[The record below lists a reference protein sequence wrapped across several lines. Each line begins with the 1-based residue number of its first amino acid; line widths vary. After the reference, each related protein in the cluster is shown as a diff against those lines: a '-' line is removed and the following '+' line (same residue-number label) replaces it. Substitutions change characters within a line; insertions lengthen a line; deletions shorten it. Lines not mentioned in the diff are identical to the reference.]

1 MAENEL
7 EQKSSSERQEAD
19 SFLIP
24 VPEKN
29 LTCVEYPGKVLN
41 VDRALQTL
49 GGKENISHTILQ
61 SGRRLALNFRPGDS
75 FCKPLYGSKYST
87 TNMLLKV
94 TRKKSPAGSSVKT
107 TDQTTATNNSTDEY
121 SCEMIGTVDTTFKF
135 EGMSDFQYLPMETRP
150 DGSHKPILDELVPS
164 SVEDTSFLKKDAN
177 LFIMPGNFS
186 RMDTPSGYL
195 YQKQKSGQDPLLE
208 ENLIGKRRKR
218 RPGLAYL
225 VPFDVE
231 NVPTDPQPEAA
242 QSVYRMKLKD
252 ELEFLTKVAIKN

>member
-1 MAENEL
+1 
-7 EQKSSSERQEAD
+7 
-19 SFLIP
+19 
-24 VPEKN
+24 
-29 LTCVEYPGKVLN
+29 
-41 VDRALQTL
+41 
-49 GGKENISHTILQ
+49 
-61 SGRRLALNFRPGDS
+61 
-75 FCKPLYGSKYST
+75 
-87 TNMLLKV
+87 
-94 TRKKSPAGSSVKT
+94 
-107 TDQTTATNNSTDEY
+107 
-121 SCEMIGTVDTTFKF
+121 
-135 EGMSDFQYLPMETRP
+135 MSDFQYLPMETRP

-252 ELEFLTKVAIKN
+252 ELEFLTKVAIKNWIIYKSSSSKMIDAYLTKLWEKGNRM